1 MAISVIAA
9 HPNHTIPPSLA
20 VGGLTIL
27 SGIVECVFKGDTPG
41 AISRDTLTFTVGP
54 VNLGPV
60 GPTASCTMSLASFAY
75 DGAVSDALWA
85 VDSAR
90 VPAFVDVDRG
100 SGTAQL
106 EVVGNLG
113 VRGPNGIILRV
124 NYIVFYVPS

>member
-1 MAISVIAA
+1 V
-9 HPNHTIPPSLA
+9 
-20 VGGLTIL
+20 
-27 SGIVECVFKGDTPG
+27 
-41 AISRDTLTFTVGP
+41 
-54 VNLGPV
+54 
-60 GPTASCTMSLASFAY
+60 
-75 DGAVSDALWA
+75 VSDALWA

-106 EVVGNLG
+106 EVVGNLA